1 MLSAS
6 PAADALLEALR
17 SALPAHKAMDRDR
30 LAALA
35 LGAVHCTARA
45 AALAH
50 VALGSEHALAESSAF
65 AAFFAG
71 LPYPLAAA
79 VLQGASMLGL

>member
-1 MLSAS
+1 M
-6 PAADALLEALR
+6 
-17 SALPAHKAMDRDR
+17 
-30 LAALA
+30 
-35 LGAVHCTARA
+35 HCTARA

-65 AAFFAG
+65 VAFFAG

-79 VLQGASMLGL
+79 VLQGASMLGAQGSAFALAHNALEPVLCDVIAD